1 MNPLGGL
8 YAHFQNFLSRSRG
21 LQDSGK
27 PPILR
32 LSRIYCILAVGAALL
47 ISACIYLNA
56 WLWEEIAFL
65 QTELFRTGLYGSV
78 FLNRFN
84 FFLNWLG
91 LLLLAGA
98 IFYGFKMARQAGID
112 ARRNA
117 EILQEA
123 KQRTMEIAAL
133 YDVSQDVSSHHD
145 LSSLLQTIAGRAK
158 SLLAAAGCAIF
169 LYEKEQ
175 DDFRIAVE
183 SGVGMPIGTRLPR
196 TEGLAGRVAETL
208 QPLIV
213 NDYHSWPDR
222 SKPLKKLPIGPTVC
236 VPMVRRGE
244 LVGVLG
250 VHEVVGT
257 DRIFTDADAR
267 LLYLFAD
274 NAAGAVHNARLMDAL
289 KDSEERFRI
298 AAECASDIVYDW
310 DMSGDHVD
318 FFGALFRRT
327 WGGEEVLPKT
337 RREYSKMV
345 HTEDRERV
353 RAALKNHIKTG
364 APYSQEYR
372 IIDGR
377 GACLTVSDRATAI
390 RNQKGVPIRMIGVV
404 SDITE
409 RKKAE
414 KMKSDFVSFV
424 SHQLRTPLSG
434 IKWMLELAMNEIDN
448 PEEVKSF
455 VQDARAST
463 NRLIRLVN
471 DLLDTSRLERGKLQV
486 AIQPIDVA
494 QLTKDVLGEISPLIS
509 EKDQVLSVQIPD
521 DLPPASA
528 EKQLLR
534 QAILNLIS
542 NAMKY
547 TPRGGRIRIAA
558 RRTNGQLRWEVEDS
572 GIGIPQSD
580 LGKLFEKFYRAENAV
595 AVETEGTGL
604 GLYLVRLIVERF
616 GGKVWCTSEEG
627 VGSTFAFTL
636 PLAVQEA

>member
-1 MNPLGGL
+1 MNPLGNM
-8 YAHFQNFLSRSRG
+8 YARFKKFRSR
-21 LQDSGK
+21 LRSRQESVK
-27 PPILR
+27 TPILK
-32 LSRIYCILAVGAALL
+32 LSRIYCILAAGAALF
-47 ISACIYLNA
+47 ISVCIYLNA

-65 QTELFRTGLYGSV
+65 QVELFRKGLFGSI
-78 FLNRFN
+78 FMNRLN
-84 FFLNWLG
+84 FFLNLLG

-98 IFYGFKMARQAGID
+98 ILYGFKMARQARID

-133 YDVSQDVSSHHD
+133 YDISQDVSAHHD
-145 LSSLLQTIAGRAK
+145 LSALLNTIAGKAK
-158 SLLAAAGCAIF
+158 TLLAAAGCAIF

-175 DDFRIAVE
+175 DSFQIAVE

-213 NDYHSWPDR
+213 NDYRNWPFR
-222 SKPLKKLPIGPTVC
+222 SKTLSKLPIGPTVC

-257 DRIFTDADAR
+257 DRAFTEADAR
-267 LLYLFAD
+267 LLFLFAD
-274 NAAGAVHNARLMDAL
+274 NAAGAVHNAQLVDAL
-289 KDSEERFRI
+289 KNSEERFRI

-310 DMSGDHVD
+310 DMSSDRVQ
-318 FFGALFRRT
+318 FFGDLFRRT

-337 RREYSKMV
+337 REEYSKMV
-345 HTEDRERV
+345 HPEDRQRV
-353 RAALKNHIKTG
+353 RAALKNHFKTG
-364 APYSQEYR
+364 TPYSEEYR
-372 IIDGR
+372 IIDSR
-377 GACLTVSDRATAI
+377 GACLTIWDRATAI
-390 RNQKGVPIRMIGVV
+390 RNPKGDPIRLIGVV

-434 IKWMLELAMNEIDN
+434 IKWMLELAMNESDN
-448 PEEVKSF
+448 SEEMKAFVK
-455 VQDARAST
+455 DARAST
-463 NRLIRLVN
+463 DRLIRLVN
-471 DLLDTSRLERGKLQV
+471 DLLDTSRLERGKLQIT
-486 AIQPIDVA
+486 IQPVDVA
-494 QLTKDVLGEISPLIS
+494 GLTRDVLDEISPLML

-521 DLPPASA
+521 DLPRASA

-534 QAILNLIS
+534 QAILNLVS

-547 TPRGGRIRIAA
+547 TPRGGKIRIAA
-558 RRTNGQLRWEVEDS
+558 HREDGRLRWEVEDS
-572 GIGIPQSD
+572 GIGIPRSD

-604 GLYLVRLIVERF
+604 GLYLVRLIVEQF

-627 VGSTFAFTL
+627 VGSTFSLTL
-636 PLAVQEA
+636 PLVVQGA